1 MMMAKEESL
10 SSGTQHWSR
19 VTCPITHLDTAR
31 APAVMGP
38 HVSSRSSEIV
48 LTCRKEWVK
57 VGSLLSNNIR

>member
-19 VTCPITHLDTAR
+19 VTCPITHLDTSR
-31 APAVMGP
+31 AAVVMGP
-38 HVSSRSSEIV
+38 TRVQSEFRDLAYV
-48 LTCRKEWVK
+48 QEKWVK